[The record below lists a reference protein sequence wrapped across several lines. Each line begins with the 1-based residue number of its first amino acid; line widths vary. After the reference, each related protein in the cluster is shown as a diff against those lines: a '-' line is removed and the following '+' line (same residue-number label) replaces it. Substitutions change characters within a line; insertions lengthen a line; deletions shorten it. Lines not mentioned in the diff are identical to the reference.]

1 MRHLK
6 LFDSSTDA
14 FGERQ
19 NFGGHAGMSIERAIL
34 MADVSGSTPLY
45 QRHGDAEA
53 SRLVFECVEGMQRI
67 AKERGGD
74 FVRSKGDD
82 VLCLF
87 EDADQAMIAAK
98 EILDQGANGAVSV
111 HAGLHWGTVLYRGNE
126 LFGNAINVTARL
138 SSQAKE
144 NEVLIS
150 KTLVRHVSPDEAVDL
165 RSMGEITLRGTDVPT
180 EIFALLAETEEEDG
194 VTKMI
199 AQPTMFNMQQ
209 ATKVANTAL
218 HLSYE
223 GWSQTVAEGGEVKI
237 GRSPQCALV
246 MPQAWVSRVH
256 GSVSVRGGIVEF
268 QDSSSA
274 GSTVTIGDNPEF
286 YIRRQTIALT
296 GSGVIELGS
305 NATGDTLP
313 RITYAVMQQN

>member
-1 MRHLK
+1 
-6 LFDSSTDA
+6 
-14 FGERQ
+14 
-19 NFGGHAGMSIERAIL
+19 MSIERAIL

-45 QRHGDAEA
+45 QRHGDTEA
-53 SRLVFECVEGMQRI
+53 SRLVFECVEGMQQI
-67 AKERGGD
+67 ATARGGD

-98 EILDQGANGAVSV
+98 EILDLGATGAVSV

-126 LFGNAINVTARL
+126 LFGNAINVCARL

-150 KTLVRHVSPDEAVDL
+150 KTLVQHVTAQQNFDL

-199 AQPTMFNMQQ
+199 AQPTMFNMAQ

-218 HLSYE
+218 QLSYE
-223 GWSQTVAEGGEVKI
+223 GWTQTVPEGGEVKI
-237 GRSPQCALV
+237 GRSPQCDLV

-256 GSVSVRGGIVEF
+256 GAVSVRGGIVEF
-268 QDSSSA
+268 KDSSSA
-274 GSTVTIGDNPEF
+274 GSTVSIGDHPEF

-305 NATGDTLP
+305 LATGDTLP
-313 RITYAVMQQN
+313 RIVYSVLQVS

>member
-1 MRHLK
+1 
-6 LFDSSTDA
+6 
-14 FGERQ
+14 
-19 NFGGHAGMSIERAIL
+19 MSLERAIL

-67 AKERGGD
+67 ATERGGD

-87 EDADQAMIAAK
+87 EDADQAMVAAK
-98 EILDQGANGAVSV
+98 EILDQGARGAVSV

-150 KTLVRHVSPDEAVDL
+150 KTLMRHVRAQNGYDL

-180 EIFALLAETEEEDG
+180 EIFALLAESGEEDG

-199 AQPTMFNMQQ
+199 AQPTMFNVRR
-209 ATKVANTAL
+209 AEKVANTTL
-218 HLSYE
+218 HLTYE
-223 GWSQTVAEGGEVKI
+223 SWAQHIPEGGEVKI
-237 GRSPQCALV
+237 GRSPQCDLI

-256 GSVSVRGGIVEF
+256 GAVTVRGGIVEF
-268 QDSSSA
+268 KDSSSA
-274 GSTVTIGDNPEF
+274 GSTLTIGDHPEF

-305 NATGDTLP
+305 SATGDTLP
-313 RITYAVMQQN
+313 RIIFSVLQMS

>member
-1 MRHLK
+1 
-6 LFDSSTDA
+6 
-14 FGERQ
+14 
-19 NFGGHAGMSIERAIL
+19 MSIERAIL

-67 AKERGGD
+67 ATARGGD

-87 EDADQAMIAAK
+87 ENADQAIGAAK

-150 KTLVRHVSPDEAVDL
+150 KTLVRHVSSDEAFDL

-180 EIFALLAETEEEDG
+180 EIFALLAETGTEEDS

-199 AQPTMFNMQQ
+199 AAPTMFNMQQ

-237 GRSPQCALV
+237 GRSPQCDLV
-246 MPQAWVSRVH
+246 MRQAWVSRVH
-256 GSVSVRGGIVEF
+256 GAVSVRGGIVEF
-268 QDSSSA
+268 KDSSSA
-274 GSTVTIGDNPEF
+274 GSSVTIGDHPEF

-296 GSGVIELGS
+296 GNGVIELGS
-305 NATGDTLP
+305 SATGDTLP
-313 RITYAVMQQN
+313 RIIYSVMQSN

>member
-1 MRHLK
+1 
-6 LFDSSTDA
+6 
-14 FGERQ
+14 
-19 NFGGHAGMSIERAIL
+19 MSIERAIL

-45 QRHGDAEA
+45 QQHGDAEA

-67 AKERGGD
+67 ATARGGD

-87 EDADQAMIAAK
+87 ENADQAMVAAK
-98 EILDQGANGAVSV
+98 EILDQGASGAVSV

-150 KTLVRHVSPDEAVDL
+150 KTLVKHVSPDETLDL

-180 EIFALLAETEEEDG
+180 EIFALLAETEEDG

-199 AQPTMFNMQQ
+199 AQPTMFNVAQ
-209 ATKVANTAL
+209 ASKVANTAL
-218 HLSYE
+218 HLSCD
-223 GWSQTVAEGGEVKI
+223 GWSQTIAEGGEVKI
-237 GRSPQCALV
+237 GRSPQCDLI

-256 GSVSVRGGIVEF
+256 GAVSVRGGIVEF
-268 QDSSSA
+268 KDSSSA

-305 NATGDTLP
+305 SATGDTLP
-313 RITYAVMQQN
+313 RIVYGVMQQN